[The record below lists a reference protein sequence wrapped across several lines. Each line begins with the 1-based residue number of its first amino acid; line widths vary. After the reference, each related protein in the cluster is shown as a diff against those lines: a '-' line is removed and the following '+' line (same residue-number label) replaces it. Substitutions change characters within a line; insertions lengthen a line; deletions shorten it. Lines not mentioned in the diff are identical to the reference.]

1 MIDYYAHVAV
11 QDQLRVQAAA
21 AGGMSQTEQARLQ
34 ELFGSASSEESA
46 ALIGLFVDQVLAQA
60 ASDGTEASL
69 LGSAGALWKRG
80 SALYDGVGEVRKAVE
95 EAVSA
100 PDAPGAVDAFNGAMS
115 RMVGLLRDAKKL
127 ESEILQ
133 LRGDLRPLKHLPP
146 HPRQSDLPLS
156 AWGYG
161 DTFLARR
168 GAAFVRTLFDRAGGD
183 PAATALAVGA
193 LAGYAGNI
201 TGSAYVGHGVGG
213 PRRSHRFRDRLA
225 RNAVGSWCAAQFTVP
240 GPGALAD
247 KLRSRV
253 PASGDPTPSPMAQ
266 LLAQA
271 LQDAYD
277 PAQTP
282 PLPDIDLGL
291 RRVLRQLELYEVIR
305 RPELPQPL
313 TGALGAVVAAT
324 SNGGLPQSQEP
335 LLYPQSGGGT
345 VSGGDEVTGA
355 DTTDQTSSNG
365 GACGWAGL
373 IVFLLVFAI
382 ACIVG
387 LIEEGDCGAGVS
399 DVWDA
404 FVGGDEP
411 EPTQVTADGLTA
423 LAQSPVGPQ
432 IAHRLFEAQ
441 LGLWQAADQAFN
453 YMALVGLIPPDDL
466 LITSPLYGQFLALPP
481 RELFPLQEDPMAE
494 KTYGFDPSTPPE
506 EPRDQPSPF
515 GSGDD
520 PSVFVVD
527 KAPELALNLL
537 LRIIREEPETQNL
550 DADAD
555 RGYLHPCWTTDSG
568 GSVHD
573 DPVPVQVL
581 AYDET

>member
-11 QDQLRVQAAA
+11 QDQLRVQVGA
-21 AGGMSQTEQARLQ
+21 AGGVSASEQARLQ
-34 ELFGSASSEESA
+34 ELVDSASSEEGA
-46 ALIGLFVDQVLAQA
+46 ALTGLFVDQVLAQA
-60 ASDGTEASL
+60 ASDGVEASL
-69 LGSAGALWKRG
+69 LESAGALWKRG
-80 SALYDGVGEVRKAVE
+80 GALYDGVGEVRKAVE

-100 PDAPGAVDAFNGAMS
+100 PDTPGAVDAFNGAMS
-115 RMVGLLRDAKKL
+115 RMVDLLRDAKRL
-127 ESEILQ
+127 DSEIQQ
-133 LRGDLRPLKHLPP
+133 LRRELRPLKHLPP

-168 GAAFVRTLFDRAGGD
+168 GAAFTRALFDRAGGD
-183 PAATALAVGA
+183 SAATALAVGA
-193 LAGYAGNI
+193 LTAYAGNV
-201 TGSAYVGHGVGG
+201 TGSAYLGHGVGG

-225 RNAVGSWCAAQFTVP
+225 RNAVGSWCAGQFAVP

-247 KLRSRV
+247 KLRSQV
-253 PASGDPTPSPMAQ
+253 PASGGPNPSPMAQ
-266 LLAQA
+266 FLAQA

-305 RPELPQPL
+305 RPELPLPL
-313 TGALGAVVAAT
+313 TGALGAVVSAT

-345 VSGGDEVTGA
+345 VPSGGEVTGA
-355 DTTDQTSSNG
+355 DTTDQTSDNG
-365 GACGWAGL
+365 GSCGWAGL
-373 IVFLLVFAI
+373 IVFLLVFSI
-382 ACIVG
+382 ACVVG
-387 LIEEGDCGAGVS
+387 LIEEGDCTAGVR

-404 FVGGDEP
+404 LVGGDEP
-411 EPTQVTADGLTA
+411 EPTQVTAEGLTA

-453 YMALVGLIPPDDL
+453 YLALVGLIPPDDL
-466 LITSPLYGQFLALPP
+466 LLTSPLYGQFLTLPP
-481 RELFPLQEDPMAE
+481 RELYPLQEDPMAE

-506 EPRDQPSPF
+506 HPLQQASPF

-520 PSVFVVD
+520 PSVFVVG
-527 KAPELALNLL
+527 KAPELALDLL
-537 LRIIREEPETQNL
+537 LRIVREEPEAQNL

-555 RGYLHPCWTTDSG
+555 RGYLHPCWTTGSG

-581 AYDET
+581 GYNET